1 MPKSRRKISPFGAGT
16 SNLRTTVSRLS
27 YVNRLLDR
35 QTKKYLSDQLGLT
48 NAEWV
53 VLGYLAWNSPQSV
66 AAISSETALFR
77 SQVSRAIAELEHKG
91 LVTRNVDV
99 RDRRSPTFDLSDLG
113 ATMQQKL
120 ARWALRRQR
129 RLETVMKPTQIKEL
143 DEMLGLLA
151 RYLESLRDD
160 L

>member
-1 MPKSRRKISPFGAGT
+1 
-16 SNLRTTVSRLS
+16 
-27 YVNRLLDR
+27 
-35 QTKKYLSDQLGLT
+35 
-48 NAEWV
+48 
-53 VLGYLAWNSPQSV
+53 
-66 AAISSETALFR
+66 
-77 SQVSRAIAELEHKG
+77 
-91 LVTRNVDV
+91 VDV

-151 RYLESLRDD
+151 RYLESLGGEF
-160 L
+160 